1 MYLTLKLKVIVD
13 DQARKSLA
21 DTIIRFTESFN
32 RVCKCGW
39 EQPRI
44 NGVEL
49 HKSTYYDERAKTNL
63 PSQLTVSAR
72 MKATEALL
80 SAKTKLKQIEKR
92 NQWRVSKG
100 LKPKKINCPK
110 SKLCP
115 IRYDSHSGTID
126 LKNGTAS
133 LASLNG
139 RQKISL
145 LLSDYHKQ
153 RVGYSVKS
161 ADLCIDR
168 KQRMFLHVV
177 IDVPDVVAQD
187 NSEIVGIDLGVN
199 RPAVTSDNKFFG
211 FKRWK
216 AIAQRYNVLRT
227 ALQAKGTK
235 SAKRHIRKTGRQL
248 NRFRTDCDHVLS
260 KRIVTSVKPGTT
272 IVLEDLTHI
281 RDRVKIRKTQDEQRR
296 RFHSWSFNRLQFFL
310 EYKSKIYGAKVE
322 YIDPRY
328 TSQKCSRCGHIDK
341 KNRITQSWFVC
352 KKCGFQHNA
361 DLNAAKTIRGNHQ
374 ASKGITAAGG
384 LPSPSLSFQPSDCS
398 QSVVRDKLPISM
410 GRR

>member
-1 MYLTLKLKVIVD
+1 MYLTLKLKLIANS
-13 DQARKSLA
+13 QAHKSLV
-21 DTIIRFTESFN
+21 DTIVRFTESFN
-32 RVCKCGW
+32 RVCQYGW

-49 HKSTYYDERAKTNL
+49 HKATYYNEREKTAL
-63 PSQLTVSAR
+63 PAQLTVSAR

-80 SAKTKLKQIEKR
+80 STKTKLKQIDKR
-92 NQWRVSKG
+92 NQWRISKG
-100 LKPKKINCPK
+100 LKPKKINCPQ
-110 SKLCP
+110 SKMCP
-115 IRYDSHSGTID
+115 IRYDNRSSTIN
-126 LKNGTAS
+126 LKNGVAT
-133 LASLNG
+133 LASLDG

-145 LLSDYHKQ
+145 LISDYHRQ
-153 RVGYSVKS
+153 RIGYSVKS

-168 KQRMFLHVV
+168 KHQMFLHVV
-177 IDVPDVVAQD
+177 IEVPDVVTQND
-187 NSEIVGIDLGVN
+187 VGIVGIDLGVN
-199 RPAVTSDNKFFG
+199 RPAVTSENKFFG

-216 AIAQRYNVLRT
+216 AIVQRYDVLRI

-235 SAKRHIRKTGRQL
+235 SAKRHLKKIGRRL

-281 RDRVKIRKTQDEQRR
+281 RDRVRIRKSQDEQRR
-296 RFHSWSFNRLQFFL
+296 RFHAWSFNRLQFFL
-310 EYKSKIYGAKVE
+310 EYKSKIYGTKVE
-322 YIDPRY
+322 YTDPRY

-374 ASKGITAAGG
+374 ASRGMTVASG
-384 LPSPSLSFQPSDCS
+384 LPSLNLSSQSSDCS
-398 QSVVRDKLPISM
+398 QSGVRDKLPISM